1 MKFSAS
7 VMEECSREL
16 DELEE
21 WFAMWQ
27 LKEKKE
33 AAPPPASSTVKGF
46 SLNTPKQMRTLAEV

>member
-1 MKFSAS
+1 MKFSAN

-21 WFAMWQ
+21 WFATWQ

-33 AAPPPASSTVKGF
+33 ATTTPASSTVKGF
-46 SLNTPKQMRTLAEV
+46 SLNTLMQMKMLA